1 MFSWRSMSMPQMLSI
16 LTPMYNEAGGLDAFF
31 QSLEAALAP
40 LDVDYEII
48 CVDDG
53 STDNTL
59 ARLRHHVE
67 RNPRIKVVVLSRNF
81 GKEAAM
87 TAALD
92 YASGDVALP
101 LDADLQDPP
110 ELIAAMLAKWREG
123 YQVVYAKRSSRKTD
137 SLIKR
142 KTARLFYKV
151 FNRLSDIKIPEDV
164 GDFRL
169 LDRNVIEAIKRLPEK
184 DRFMKGLFCWPGMKH
199 TVIEFERPKRA
210 HGTSKYNYWNLWNFA
225 LSGIT
230 SFSTFPIRAG
240 IYLGL
245 SVASLSFLFGLWVIF
260 KTVVIGVDV
269 PGYASLLV
277 AVLFMGGVQ
286 LFFLGLLGEYIGRI
300 YKEVKNRPLYFV
312 ANEIG
317 FDSAPEHVVSQKDEV

>member
-1 MFSWRSMSMPQMLSI
+1 MPQVLSI
-16 LTPMYNEAGGLDAFF
+16 LTPMYNEARGLGDFF
-31 QSLEAALAP
+31 QSLEAALEP
-40 LDVDYEII
+40 LDVEYEVV

-53 STDNTL
+53 SSDDTL
-59 ARLRHHVE
+59 AQLRQHAQ
-67 RNPRIKVVVLSRNF
+67 RNTRIKIVVLSRNF
-81 GKEAAM
+81 GKEVAM

-101 LDADLQDPP
+101 MDADLQDPP
-110 ELIAAMLAKWREG
+110 ELIGAMLAKWREG
-123 YQVVYAKRSSRKTD
+123 YQVVYAKRSSRNTD
-137 SLIKR
+137 SLLKR
-142 KTARLFYKV
+142 QTARLFYKV

-169 LDRNVIEAIKRLPEK
+169 LDRNVIDAIKQLPEK
-184 DRFMKGLFCWPGMKH
+184 DRFMKGRFCWPGMKH
-199 TVIEFERPKRA
+199 TVIEFERQGRA
-210 HGTSKYNYWNLWNFA
+210 HGASKYNYWNLWNFA
-225 LSGIT
+225 LSGIV

-245 SVASLSFLFGLWVIF
+245 TVASLSFLFGLWVIF
-260 KTVVIGVDV
+260 KTVIIGVDV

-312 ANEIG
+312 ADEIG
-317 FDSAPEHVVSQKDEV
+317 FASAPERALKTR

>member
-1 MFSWRSMSMPQMLSI
+1 MLQMLSI
-16 LTPMYNEAGGLDAFF
+16 LTPMYNEAGGLDEFF
-31 QSLEAALAP
+31 QSLESALAP
-40 LDVDYEII
+40 LDIEYEIV

-53 STDNTL
+53 STDDTL
-59 ARLRHHVE
+59 ARLRLHAQ
-67 RNPRIKVVVLSRNF
+67 RNRRIKIVVLSRNF

-101 LDADLQDPP
+101 MDADLQDPP
-110 ELIAAMLAKWREG
+110 ELIGAMLAKWREG

-169 LDRNVIEAIKRLPEK
+169 LDRNVIEAIKKLPEK

-199 TVIEFERPKRA
+199 TVIEFERQERA

-240 IYLGL
+240 TYLGL
-245 SVASLSFLFGLWVIF
+245 TVASLSFLFGLWVIF
-260 KTVVIGVDV
+260 KTVIIGVEV

-312 ANEIG
+312 ADEIG
-317 FDSAPEHVVSQKDEV
+317 FISPTQEAFARADLV

>member
-1 MFSWRSMSMPQMLSI
+1 MRQLLSI
-16 LTPMYNEAGGLDAFF
+16 LTPMYNEAAGLGEYF
-31 QSLEAALAP
+31 QALEAALAP
-40 LDVDYEII
+40 LDIDYEIV

-53 STDNTL
+53 SRDDTL
-59 ARLRHHVE
+59 SLLKQHAE
-67 RNPRIKVVVLSRNF
+67 RNPRIKIVALSRNF

-101 LDADLQDPP
+101 MDADLQDPP

-137 SLIKR
+137 GLIKR

-169 LDRNVIEAIKRLPEK
+169 LDRGVIEAIKQLPEK
-184 DRFMKGLFCWPGMKH
+184 DRFMKGLFCWPGLKH
-199 TVIEFERPKRA
+199 TVIEFERQKRA
-210 HGTSKYNYWNLWNFA
+210 QGTSKYNYWNLWNFA

-245 SVASLSFLFGLWVIF
+245 TVATFSFLFGLWVIF
-260 KTVVIGVDV
+260 KTVITGVDV

-277 AVLFMGGVQ
+277 AVLFMGGIQ

-300 YKEVKNRPLYFV
+300 YKEVKNRPIYLV
-312 ANEIG
+312 EDEIG
-317 FDSAPEHVVSQKDEV
+317 FHADKAKTP